1 MLTTEQYRN
10 KRIEEIRKA
19 TEYIERKEKEKDNR
33 NFLKVVLCL
42 LVFWGV
48 VLFAIFQCSK

>member
-48 VLFAIFQCSK
+48 VLFTLFQCYK